1 MQIQINTDR
10 NVQGYE
16 SAAATV
22 RATVE
27 NALKRFSSHITR
39 VDVHLGDENASKRG
53 GDDKRCMME
62 ARLEG
67 HQPVAVTH
75 HAPTVVQAIDGAAE
89 KMVHRIDH
97 MLGRLHNHRGNGV
110 TPIAAE
116 LAGSELP
123 DPERPA

>member
-16 SAAATV
+16 SAAASV

-27 NALKRFSSHITR
+27 AALKRFSSHITR

-75 HAPTVVQAIDGAAE
+75 HAATVVQAIDGAAE
-89 KMVHRIDH
+89 KMVHRLDR
-97 MLGRLHNHRGNGV
+97 MLGRLHNHRGNGA
-110 TPIAAE
+110 TPIPADQDA
-116 LAGSELP
+116 SDLP
-123 DPERPA
+123 DHERPA

>member
-1 MQIQINTDR
+1 MQIQINTDH
-10 NVQGYE
+10 NIQGYE
-16 SAAATV
+16 SAAASV

-53 GDDKRCMME
+53 DDDKRCMME

-75 HAPTVVQAIDGAAE
+75 HAATVVQAIDGAAE
-89 KMVHRIDH
+89 KLIRRLAR
-97 MLGRLHNHRGNGV
+97 MLGRLHSHRGNGAMPV
-110 TPIAAE
+110 SAE
-116 LAGSELP
+116 EDFSGLP
-123 DPERPA
+123 ENERPA